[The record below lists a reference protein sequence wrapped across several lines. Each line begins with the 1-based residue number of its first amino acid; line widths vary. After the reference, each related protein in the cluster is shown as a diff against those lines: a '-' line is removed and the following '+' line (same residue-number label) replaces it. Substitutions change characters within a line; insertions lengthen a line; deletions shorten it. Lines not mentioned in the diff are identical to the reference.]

1 MVLSV
6 LLHFTGVDIEEVWP
20 SERGQD
26 DKGGGVEGG
35 HQHLQ
40 DALDQGEHQ
49 GGGQGELGGARHE
62 DIRGVFVQWSEKR
75 AFEGNQEKA
84 GE

>member
-6 LLHFTGVDIEEVWP
+6 LLLFTGVDIEEVWP

-40 DALDQGEHQ
+40 DALDQGEH
-49 GGGQGELGGARHE
+49 
-62 DIRGVFVQWSEKR
+62 
-75 AFEGNQEKA
+75 
-84 GE
+84 